1 MVVYGAL
8 GQYTCLYYNVY
19 VSSTIT
25 TQGQSCISAAGL
37 FFESF
42 LNNNVHFAS
51 LNEVIQFIDNVCQE
65 KNERQFQDRDWLDRD
80 ITIGECFYKLMTTC
94 GFDFVFV
101 EDETSDGSKIEGFN
115 KYIPSQEDLE
125 IVWDILCDLP
135 QEDINRLFYKNNLFG
150 FMENPALTKCIAL
163 LLSTLNVPFLDPNK
177 PPKEIQEELDFYAKE
192 EEKLVE
198 TYADGIDEKGKVIF
212 SDEQKKKMF
221 FNEIEKLQN
230 TNIDLDFSKIDI
242 SLADI
247 QNIKLTPSDF
257 YLLENIINF
266 IDIDGKEDRD
276 GIE

>member
-1 MVVYGAL
+1 MTFNLLLKLSIVLQKFY
-8 GQYTCLYYNVY
+8 Q
-19 VSSTIT
+19 SSLDAK
-25 TQGQSCISAAGL
+25 ISY
-37 FFESF
+37 
-42 LNNNVHFAS
+42 S
-51 LNEVIQFIDNVCQE
+51 L
-65 KNERQFQDRDWLDRD
+65 
-80 ITIGECFYKLMTTC
+80 YKLL
-94 GFDFVFV
+94 
-101 EDETSDGSKIEGFN
+101 K
-115 KYIPSQEDLE
+115 
-125 IVWDILCDLP
+125 
-135 QEDINRLFYKNNLFG
+135 R
-150 FMENPALTKCIAL
+150 
-163 LLSTLNVPFLDPNK
+163 
-177 PPKEIQEELDFYAKE
+177 IQEELDFYAKE

-198 TYADGIDEKGKVIF
+198 TYADGIDENGKVIF

>member
-1 MVVYGAL
+1 MTFNLLLKLSIVLQKFY
-8 GQYTCLYYNVY
+8 Q
-19 VSSTIT
+19 SSLDAK
-25 TQGQSCISAAGL
+25 ISY
-37 FFESF
+37 
-42 LNNNVHFAS
+42 S
-51 LNEVIQFIDNVCQE
+51 L
-65 KNERQFQDRDWLDRD
+65 
-80 ITIGECFYKLMTTC
+80 YKLL
-94 GFDFVFV
+94 
-101 EDETSDGSKIEGFN
+101 K
-115 KYIPSQEDLE
+115 
-125 IVWDILCDLP
+125 
-135 QEDINRLFYKNNLFG
+135 R
-150 FMENPALTKCIAL
+150 
-163 LLSTLNVPFLDPNK
+163 
-177 PPKEIQEELDFYAKE
+177 IQEELDFYAKE

-198 TYADGIDEKGKVIF
+198 TYSDGINEKGKVIF

>member
-1 MVVYGAL
+1 MTFTLLLKLSIVLQKFY
-8 GQYTCLYYNVY
+8 Q
-19 VSSTIT
+19 SSLDAK
-25 TQGQSCISAAGL
+25 ISY
-37 FFESF
+37 
-42 LNNNVHFAS
+42 S
-51 LNEVIQFIDNVCQE
+51 L
-65 KNERQFQDRDWLDRD
+65 
-80 ITIGECFYKLMTTC
+80 YKLL
-94 GFDFVFV
+94 
-101 EDETSDGSKIEGFN
+101 K
-115 KYIPSQEDLE
+115 
-125 IVWDILCDLP
+125 
-135 QEDINRLFYKNNLFG
+135 R
-150 FMENPALTKCIAL
+150 
-163 LLSTLNVPFLDPNK
+163 
-177 PPKEIQEELDFYAKE
+177 IQEELDFYAKE

-198 TYADGIDEKGKVIF
+198 TYADGIDENGKVIF

>member
-1 MVVYGAL
+1 MTLNLLLKVSVVLQKFY
-8 GQYTCLYYNVY
+8 Q
-19 VSSTIT
+19 
-25 TQGQSCISAAGL
+25 
-37 FFESF
+37 F
-42 LNNNVHFAS
+42 S
-51 LNEVIQFIDNVCQE
+51 LNA
-65 KNERQFQDRDWLDRD
+65 KLSYSL
-80 ITIGECFYKLMTTC
+80 YKLL
-94 GFDFVFV
+94 
-101 EDETSDGSKIEGFN
+101 K
-115 KYIPSQEDLE
+115 K
-125 IVWDILCDLP
+125 
-135 QEDINRLFYKNNLFG
+135 
-150 FMENPALTKCIAL
+150 
-163 LLSTLNVPFLDPNK
+163 
-177 PPKEIQEELDFYAKE
+177 IQEELDFYSKE

>member
-1 MVVYGAL
+1 M
-8 GQYTCLYYNVY
+8 TFNVSLKLSIVLQKFY
-19 VSSTIT
+19 QSSLDAK
-25 TQGQSCISAAGL
+25 ISY
-37 FFESF
+37 
-42 LNNNVHFAS
+42 S
-51 LNEVIQFIDNVCQE
+51 L
-65 KNERQFQDRDWLDRD
+65 
-80 ITIGECFYKLMTTC
+80 YKLL
-94 GFDFVFV
+94 
-101 EDETSDGSKIEGFN
+101 K
-115 KYIPSQEDLE
+115 
-125 IVWDILCDLP
+125 
-135 QEDINRLFYKNNLFG
+135 R
-150 FMENPALTKCIAL
+150 
-163 LLSTLNVPFLDPNK
+163 
-177 PPKEIQEELDFYAKE
+177 IQEELDFYAKE

-198 TYADGIDEKGKVIF
+198 IYADGIDEKGKVIF

>member
-1 MVVYGAL
+1 MTFNLLLKLSIVLQKFYQSSLDAK
-8 GQYTCLYYNVY
+8 
-19 VSSTIT
+19 VSY
-25 TQGQSCISAAGL
+25 
-37 FFESF
+37 
-42 LNNNVHFAS
+42 S
-51 LNEVIQFIDNVCQE
+51 L
-65 KNERQFQDRDWLDRD
+65 
-80 ITIGECFYKLMTTC
+80 YKLL
-94 GFDFVFV
+94 
-101 EDETSDGSKIEGFN
+101 K
-115 KYIPSQEDLE
+115 K
-125 IVWDILCDLP
+125 
-135 QEDINRLFYKNNLFG
+135 
-150 FMENPALTKCIAL
+150 
-163 LLSTLNVPFLDPNK
+163 
-177 PPKEIQEELDFYAKE
+177 IQEELDFYSKE

-198 TYADGIDEKGKVIF
+198 TYADGIDENGKVIF

>member
-1 MVVYGAL
+1 MTLNLLLKISVILQKFY
-8 GQYTCLYYNVY
+8 
-19 VSSTIT
+19 
-25 TQGQSCISAAGL
+25 QS
-37 FFESF
+37 
-42 LNNNVHFAS
+42 S
-51 LNEVIQFIDNVCQE
+51 LNAKISYS
-65 KNERQFQDRDWLDRD
+65 L
-80 ITIGECFYKLMTTC
+80 YKLL
-94 GFDFVFV
+94 
-101 EDETSDGSKIEGFN
+101 K
-115 KYIPSQEDLE
+115 K
-125 IVWDILCDLP
+125 
-135 QEDINRLFYKNNLFG
+135 
-150 FMENPALTKCIAL
+150 
-163 LLSTLNVPFLDPNK
+163 
-177 PPKEIQEELDFYAKE
+177 IQEELDFYSKE

>member
-1 MVVYGAL
+1 MTL
-8 GQYTCLYYNVY
+8 NLLLK
-19 VSSTIT
+19 
-25 TQGQSCISAAGL
+25 ISVIL
-37 FFESF
+37 QKFYQF
-42 LNNNVHFAS
+42 S
-51 LNEVIQFIDNVCQE
+51 LDAKISYS
-65 KNERQFQDRDWLDRD
+65 L
-80 ITIGECFYKLMTTC
+80 YKLL
-94 GFDFVFV
+94 
-101 EDETSDGSKIEGFN
+101 K
-115 KYIPSQEDLE
+115 K
-125 IVWDILCDLP
+125 
-135 QEDINRLFYKNNLFG
+135 
-150 FMENPALTKCIAL
+150 
-163 LLSTLNVPFLDPNK
+163 
-177 PPKEIQEELDFYAKE
+177 IQEELDFYSKE

>member
-1 MVVYGAL
+1 MTFNLLLKLSIVLQKFY
-8 GQYTCLYYNVY
+8 Q
-19 VSSTIT
+19 SSLDAK
-25 TQGQSCISAAGL
+25 ISY
-37 FFESF
+37 
-42 LNNNVHFAS
+42 S
-51 LNEVIQFIDNVCQE
+51 L
-65 KNERQFQDRDWLDRD
+65 
-80 ITIGECFYKLMTTC
+80 YKLL
-94 GFDFVFV
+94 
-101 EDETSDGSKIEGFN
+101 K
-115 KYIPSQEDLE
+115 K
-125 IVWDILCDLP
+125 
-135 QEDINRLFYKNNLFG
+135 
-150 FMENPALTKCIAL
+150 
-163 LLSTLNVPFLDPNK
+163 
-177 PPKEIQEELDFYAKE
+177 IQEELDFYSKE

>member
-1 MVVYGAL
+1 MTFNLLLKLSIVLQKFY
-8 GQYTCLYYNVY
+8 Q
-19 VSSTIT
+19 SSLDAK
-25 TQGQSCISAAGL
+25 ISY
-37 FFESF
+37 
-42 LNNNVHFAS
+42 S
-51 LNEVIQFIDNVCQE
+51 L
-65 KNERQFQDRDWLDRD
+65 
-80 ITIGECFYKLMTTC
+80 YKLL
-94 GFDFVFV
+94 
-101 EDETSDGSKIEGFN
+101 K
-115 KYIPSQEDLE
+115 K
-125 IVWDILCDLP
+125 
-135 QEDINRLFYKNNLFG
+135 
-150 FMENPALTKCIAL
+150 
-163 LLSTLNVPFLDPNK
+163 
-177 PPKEIQEELDFYAKE
+177 IQEELDFYSKE

-198 TYADGIDEKGKVIF
+198 TYADGIDENGKVIF

>member
-1 MVVYGAL
+1 MTFNLLLKLSIVLQKFY
-8 GQYTCLYYNVY
+8 Q
-19 VSSTIT
+19 SSLDAK
-25 TQGQSCISAAGL
+25 ISY
-37 FFESF
+37 
-42 LNNNVHFAS
+42 S
-51 LNEVIQFIDNVCQE
+51 L
-65 KNERQFQDRDWLDRD
+65 
-80 ITIGECFYKLMTTC
+80 YKLL
-94 GFDFVFV
+94 
-101 EDETSDGSKIEGFN
+101 K
-115 KYIPSQEDLE
+115 
-125 IVWDILCDLP
+125 
-135 QEDINRLFYKNNLFG
+135 R
-150 FMENPALTKCIAL
+150 
-163 LLSTLNVPFLDPNK
+163 
-177 PPKEIQEELDFYAKE
+177 IQEELDFYAKE